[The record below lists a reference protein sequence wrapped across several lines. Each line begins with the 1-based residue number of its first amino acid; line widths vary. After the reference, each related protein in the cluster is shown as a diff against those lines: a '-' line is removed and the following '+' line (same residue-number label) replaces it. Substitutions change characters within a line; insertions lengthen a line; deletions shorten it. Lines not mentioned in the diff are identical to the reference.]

1 MKTFPELNRRALLGR
16 ALLLAGAMALPVSSE
31 TVLAAT
37 AEPTALGA
45 STYALLGAVADTI
58 VPWTDTPGAVDVGV
72 PALFDALIKNW
83 ASPARVQALTGA
95 LAAIDKSAMD
105 GTGRSFTALS
115 PAQRHDILAA
125 HDARALAPAPVAGSA
140 AGDGAPQ
147 VKSLGALMNAGPVAD
162 PAYAKLKEL
171 IVILYYYSEPALTQ
185 ELTYEQV
192 PGEWVPS
199 IPLTPTTRQTG
210 GAGLF

>member
-1 MKTFPELNRRALLGR
+1 MKTFPEINRRVLLRR
-16 ALLLAGAMALPVSSE
+16 ALLLAGAMALPMSSK

-37 AEPTALGA
+37 AEPTALSA
-45 STYALLGAVADTI
+45 PMFALLGAVADTI
-58 VPWTDTPGAVDVGV
+58 VPQTDTPGAVDVGV

-83 ASPARVQALTGA
+83 ASPARALALTSA

-105 GTGRSFTALS
+105 VAGRSFTALS
-115 PAQRHDILAA
+115 SAQRHDILSA
-125 HDARALAPAPVAGSA
+125 HDSRALAPAAPLTAIDS
-140 AGDGAPQ
+140 APQ
-147 VKSLGALMNAGPVAD
+147 VKSLGALMNAGPVAE

>member
-16 ALLLAGAMALPVSSE
+16 ALLIAGAMALPVSSE

-37 AEPTALGA
+37 AEPMAMGA

-58 VPWTDTPGAVDVGV
+58 VPRTDTPGAVDVGV

-83 ASPARVQALTGA
+83 ASPARAQALTGA

-105 GTGRSFTALS
+105 NVGRSFIALS
-115 PAQRHDILAA
+115 PAQRHDLLAA
-125 HDARALAPAPVAGSA
+125 YDARALAPAATSA
-140 AGDGAPQ
+140 KGDGAE

-185 ELTYEQV
+185 DLTYEQV

>member
-16 ALLLAGAMALPVSSE
+16 ALLIAGAMALPVSSE

-37 AEPTALGA
+37 AEPMALGA

-58 VPWTDTPGAVDVGV
+58 VPRTDTPGAVDVGV

-83 ASPARVQALTGA
+83 ASPARAQALTGA
-95 LAAIDKSAMD
+95 LAAIDTSAMD
-105 GTGRSFTALS
+105 SAGRSFIALS
-115 PAQRHDILAA
+115 PAQRHDLLAA
-125 HDARALAPAPVAGSA
+125 YDARALAPAATSA
-140 AGDGAPQ
+140 KGDGAE

>member
-1 MKTFPELNRRALLGR
+1 
-16 ALLLAGAMALPVSSE
+16 MALPVSSE
-31 TVLAAT
+31 AVLAAT
-37 AEPTALGA
+37 LEPTTLSAPLF
-45 STYALLGAVADTI
+45 ALLGSVTDTI
-58 VPWTDTPGAVDVGV
+58 VPRTDTPGGVDVGV

-83 ASPARVQALTGA
+83 ASPERAQALTGA

-105 GTGRSFTALS
+105 EAGKAFTALS
-115 PAQRHDILAA
+115 PRQRHDILTA
-125 HDARALAPAPVAGSA
+125 HDARALAPAGAST
-140 AGDGAPQ
+140 AGDGALQ

-171 IVILYYYSEPALTQ
+171 IVILYYFSEPALTQ
-185 ELTYEQV
+185 ELAYEQV

-199 IPLTPTTRQTG
+199 IPLTSTTRQTG